1 MAKQSSARNPVE
13 NLLLPPPHVSQRC
26 GAKARSTAQP
36 CKRYASIG
44 HRRCKFHGGAT
55 GSGRPQVH
63 GRRSAQTQR
72 NQVVVGALMSM
83 VRNRYKKPD
92 EIEVP
97 YATETLGVIGDNLND
112 LSVMAVV
119 SLRCATQPDAV
130 PVMEEPAPQPPEQS
144 ERNGAGAVAD
154 RAAVALGLPID

>member
-83 VRNRYKKPD
+83 VRNRNKKPE

-97 YATETLGVIGDNLND
+97 YPTETLDVIVANLND
-112 LSVMAVV
+112 LAVV
-119 SLRCATQPDAV
+119 AAVSVRCATQPDATAV
-130 PVMEEPAPQPPEQS
+130 GAEPAPQPPAQS
-144 ERNGAGAVAD
+144 
-154 RAAVALGLPID
+154 

>member
-36 CKRYASIG
+36 CKRFASIG

-112 LSVMAVV
+112 LLVAS
-119 SLRCATQPDAV
+119 SPQCTEQPGATFFGA
-130 PVMEEPAPQPPEQS
+130 EPALQPPAQS
-144 ERNGAGAVAD
+144 ERNGTGAVAD
-154 RAAVALGLPID
+154 RAAVAPALPID